1 MGRLETIDWDSETH
15 LREPHAAYAIGRS
28 ESPVYPVPGKGVVMV
43 FGYDEVLEA
52 LMKPTVFSSRNEQA
66 LLGPSINS
74 PRCREIYARGWPQV
88 ETLLTNDPPSHTRF
102 KKLVNRAF
110 TREKVDALEGH
121 ITGIVDALIDRFANA
136 GACDFVQSLAIP
148 LPCTVIAG
156 QLGIDEADVP
166 RVKAWS
172 DAFIELIGSALTEDE
187 QAARAEQ
194 VVAFQH
200 YMKARIDER
209 RSASRADML
218 TDLLNA
224 RVDDER
230 PLDEAELLSV
240 AQQLMVAGNAT
251 TTHMLAGGLF
261 TLIDNPAEL
270 ARVRAEP
277 SLIPNMVEELLRM
290 QTPTQGM
297 WRRATEDTTLGGVPI
312 AAGTMLLL
320 MFTSANRDERYFP
333 DPDRFDVGRDF
344 RTAHVAFSRGIH
356 TCIGMMLSR
365 KELVVAFRRILE
377 RLDDIRLDPAHPRPR
392 YIPSP
397 LFRGVHELHI
407 TFRGRR
413 SA

>member
-1 MGRLETIDWDSETH
+1 MSSRLDAIDFDSEQH
-15 LREPHAAYAIGRS
+15 LREPHADYAIGRR
-28 ESPVYPVPGKGVVMV
+28 ESPVYKMPGKDLVMV
-43 FGYDEVLEA
+43 FGYDQVLEA
-52 LMKPTVFSSRNEQA
+52 LMKPMVFSSRNEQA
-66 LLGPSINS
+66 LLGPSIHS
-74 PRCREIYARGWPQV
+74 ARCREIYARGWPQV

-110 TREKVDALEGH
+110 TREKVDALEAHLVGM
-121 ITGIVDALIDRFANA
+121 VDSLIDGFAAA
-136 GACDFVQSLAIP
+136 GHCEFVRQFAIP
-148 LPCTVIAG
+148 LPCTVIAQ

-172 DAFIELIGSALTEDE
+172 DAFIELIGSALSEDE
-187 QAARAEQ
+187 QAKRAEQ
-194 VVAFQH
+194 VVEFQH

-209 RSASRADML
+209 RTAPRADML

-251 TTHMLAGGLF
+251 TSHMLSGGLL
-261 TLIDNPAEL
+261 TLIDNPAQI

-277 SLIPNMVEELLRM
+277 ALIPNMVEELLRM

-297 WRRATEDTTLGGVPI
+297 WRQAVQDTELGGVAIP
-312 AAGTMLLL
+312 AGTMLLL
-320 MFTSANRDERYFP
+320 MFTSANRDEKYFR
-333 DPDRFDVGRDF
+333 DPDTFDVGRDF
-344 RTAHVAFSRGIH
+344 STAHVAFSRGIH

-377 RLDDIRLDPAHPRPR
+377 RLDDIRLTPGVERPR
-392 YIPSP
+392 YIASS
-397 LFRGVHELHI
+397 LFRGLHELQI
-407 TFRGRR
+407 SFRAR
-413 SA
+413 

>member
-1 MGRLETIDWDSETH
+1 MCLKLSQNCGTRHSRWVISHHKATLSRH
-15 LREPHAAYAIGRS
+15 P
-28 ESPVYPVPGKGVVMV
+28 
-43 FGYDEVLEA
+43 
-52 LMKPTVFSSRNEQA
+52 PT
-66 LLGPSINS
+66 
-74 PRCREIYARGWPQV
+74 
-88 ETLLTNDPPSHTRF
+88 HTRF

-121 ITGIVDALIDRFANA
+121 ITGIVDTLIDRFADA

-148 LPCTVIAG
+148 LPCSVIAG
-156 QLGIDEADVP
+156 QLGIDAADVP

-209 RSASRADML
+209 RSAPRADML

-320 MFTSANRDERYFP
+320 MFTSANRDEKYFP

-377 RLDDIRLDPAHPRPR
+377 RLDDIRLDPGHPRPR

-407 TFRGRR
+407 KFRGRR
-413 SA
+413 DA

>member
-1 MGRLETIDWDSETH
+1 MGMLEGIDWDGEEH
-15 LREPHAAYAIGRS
+15 LREPHAAYAIGRR
-28 ESPVYPVPGKGVVMV
+28 ESPVYPVPGKGIVMV

-52 LMKPTVFSSRNEQA
+52 LMKPQLFSSRNEQA

-74 PRCREIYARGWPQV
+74 ARCRAIYARGWPQV

-110 TREKVDALEGH
+110 TRERVDALEDG
-121 ITGIVDALIDRFANA
+121 ITAIVDGLITTFAA
-136 GACDFVQSLAIP
+136 SGRSEFVRDFAIP
-148 LPCTVIAG
+148 LPCTVIAR
-156 QLGIDEADVP
+156 QLGIDDADVP

-172 DAFIELIGSALTEDE
+172 DAFIELIGSALSEDE
-187 QAARAEQ
+187 QVERAAQ
-194 VVAFQH
+194 VVEFQH

-209 RSASRADML
+209 RTAPRADML
-218 TDLLNA
+218 TDLVNA

-251 TTHMLAGGLF
+251 TTHMLAGGLL
-261 TLIDNPAEL
+261 TLIDNPAEV
-270 ARVRAEP
+270 ARVRADP

-297 WRRATEDTTLGGVPI
+297 WRRATEDTTLAGVPI
-312 AAGTMLLL
+312 PAGTMLLL
-320 MFTSANRDERYFP
+320 MFTSANRDEKYFP
-333 DPDRFDVGRDF
+333 HPDRFDVGRDF

-397 LFRGVHELHI
+397 LFRGVHELPI
-407 TFRGRR
+407 VFRARG
-413 SA
+413 A

>member
-1 MGRLETIDWDSETH
+1 MGRLEMIDWDSEAH
-15 LREPHAAYAIGRS
+15 LREPHAAYAIGRQ
-28 ESPVYPVPGKGVVMV
+28 ESPVYPLPGKGIVMV

-88 ETLLTNDPPSHTRF
+88 ETLLTHDPPSHTRF

-121 ITGIVDALIDRFANA
+121 ITGIVDALIDRFADA
-136 GACDFVQSLAIP
+136 GQCEFVQSLAIP
-148 LPCTVIAG
+148 LPCTVIAR
-156 QLGIDEADVP
+156 QLGIDDADVP

-209 RSASRADML
+209 RTAPRADML

-251 TTHMLAGGLF
+251 TTHMLAGGLL
-261 TLIDNPAEL
+261 TLIDNPAEV
-270 ARVRAEP
+270 ARVRADP
-277 SLIPNMVEELLRM
+277 ALIPNMVEELLRM

-297 WRRATEDTTLGGVPI
+297 WRRATEDTVLGGVPI
-312 AAGTMLLL
+312 PAGTMLLL
-320 MFTSANRDERYFP
+320 MFTSANRDEKYFA
-333 DPDRFDVGRDF
+333 DPDRFDVTRDF

-377 RLDDIRLDPAHPRPR
+377 RLDDIRLTPGTERPR

-397 LFRGVHELHI
+397 LFRGVHELQI
-407 TFRGRR
+407 SFRAKG
-413 SA
+413 AA

>member
-1 MGRLETIDWDSETH
+1 MGKLETIDWDSEAH
-15 LREPHAAYAIGRS
+15 LREPHAAYAIGRQ
-28 ESPVYPVPGKGVVMV
+28 ESPVYRVPGKDLVMV
-43 FGYDEVLEA
+43 FGYDAVIEA
-52 LMKPTVFSSRNEQA
+52 LMKPLVFSSRNEQA
-66 LLGPSINS
+66 LLGTSIHS

-110 TREKVDALEGH
+110 TREKVDGLEGQ
-121 ITGIVDALIDRFANA
+121 ITGIVDRLIDAFAAA
-136 GACDFVQSLAIP
+136 GHCEFVRDFAIP
-148 LPCTVIAG
+148 LPCTVIAR
-156 QLGIDEADVP
+156 QLGIDTADVP

-172 DAFIELIGSALTEDE
+172 DAFIELIGSALTEE
-187 QAARAEQ
+187 QQVERALQ
-194 VVAFQH
+194 VVEFQH

-209 RSASRADML
+209 RTAPRADML

-251 TTHMLAGGLF
+251 TTHMLAGGLL

-270 ARVRAEP
+270 ARVRADH
-277 SLIPNMVEELLRM
+277 SLVPNMVEELLRM

-297 WRRATEDTTLGGVPI
+297 WRHATEDTALAGVPI
-312 AAGTMLLL
+312 PKGTMLLL
-320 MFTSANRDERYFP
+320 MFTSANRDAKYFP
-333 DPDRFDVGRDF
+333 DPDRFDVTRDF
-344 RTAHVAFSRGIH
+344 STAHVAFSRGIH

-377 RLDDIRLDPAHPRPR
+377 RLEDIRLDPARPRPR

-397 LFRGVHELHI
+397 LFRGVHELPI
-407 TFRGRR
+407 TFRARG
-413 SA
+413 A